1 MQVIEAQCTWSWRL
15 TITLHIN
22 HERMVDRPG
31 PADVLDAPNACLSVA
46 LAT

>member
-22 HERMVDRPG
+22 QNRSLAVRAAGE
-31 PADVLDAPNACLSVA
+31 LDQAMQVTGGLQG
-46 LAT
+46 